1 MIDAFIFDLDGVIV
15 DTAKYHYLALKKI
28 ADEFGFVFTEKDNE
42 RLKGVSRMASL
53 DILLSIGG
61 VHLSEGEKL
70 QVADKKN
77 EIYLGYILKMTPDE
91 VLPGVLTFL
100 KTLRDQ
106 GIKISLGSA
115 SKNAKTILHQVGIE
129 NLFDAVADG
138 TNVSKAK
145 PDPEVFLKGAELLN
159 LSPADCVVFED
170 ARAGIEAAHRAG
182 MKCVG
187 IGDSVTLREADTV
200 VGGFLDLSIEKGKLK
215 IINNGEILNF

>member
-1 MIDAFIFDLDGVIV
+1 MKGCIFDLDGVIV
-15 DTAKYHYLALKKI
+15 DTAKYHYLAWKKI

-200 VGGFLDLSIEKGKLK
+200 VGGFLDLSIEKGILK
-215 IINNGEILNF
+215 ILNNGEILNF

>member
-1 MIDAFIFDLDGVIV
+1 MKGCIFDLDGVIV
-15 DTAKYHYLALKKI
+15 DTAKYHYLAWKKI

-70 QVADKKN
+70 QIADKKN

>member
-1 MIDAFIFDLDGVIV
+1 MKGCIFDLDGVIV
-15 DTAKYHYLALKKI
+15 DTAKYHYLAWKKI

-53 DILLSIGG
+53 DILLSIGR
-61 VHLSEGEKL
+61 VHLSEAEKL

-129 NLFDAVADG
+129 DLFDAVADG

-170 ARAGIEAAHRAG
+170 AQAGIEAAHRAG
-182 MKCVG
+182 MRCVG

>member
-1 MIDAFIFDLDGVIV
+1 M
-15 DTAKYHYLALKKI
+15 
-28 ADEFGFVFTEKDNE
+28 
-42 RLKGVSRMASL
+42 
-53 DILLSIGG
+53 
-61 VHLSEGEKL
+61 
-70 QVADKKN
+70 
-77 EIYLGYILKMTPDE
+77 
-91 VLPGVLTFL
+91 
-100 KTLRDQ
+100 
-106 GIKISLGSA
+106 
-115 SKNAKTILHQVGIE
+115 HQVGIE

>member
-1 MIDAFIFDLDGVIV
+1 M
-15 DTAKYHYLALKKI
+15 
-28 ADEFGFVFTEKDNE
+28 
-42 RLKGVSRMASL
+42 KGISRMASL

-200 VGGFLDLSIEKGKLK
+200 VGGFLDLSIEKE
-215 IINNGEILNF
+215 N

>member
-1 MIDAFIFDLDGVIV
+1 ME
-15 DTAKYHYLALKKI
+15 KI

-70 QVADKKN
+70 QIADKKN

>member
-1 MIDAFIFDLDGVIV
+1 MKGCIFDLDGVIV
-15 DTAKYHYLALKKI
+15 DTAKYHYLAWKKI

-145 PDPEVFLKGAELLN
+145 PDPEVF
-159 LSPADCVVFED
+159 
-170 ARAGIEAAHRAG
+170 
-182 MKCVG
+182 
-187 IGDSVTLREADTV
+187 
-200 VGGFLDLSIEKGKLK
+200 
-215 IINNGEILNF
+215 

>member
-1 MIDAFIFDLDGVIV
+1 MKGCIFDLDGVIV
-15 DTAKYHYLALKKI
+15 DTAKYHYLAWKKI

-115 SKNAKTILHQVGIE
+115 SKNAKTILQVGIE

-187 IGDSVTLREADTV
+187 IGDSVTLREADIV

>member
-1 MIDAFIFDLDGVIV
+1 MKGCIFDLDGVIV
-15 DTAKYHYLALKKI
+15 DTAKYHYLAWKKI

-187 IGDSVTLREADTV
+187 IGDSVTLREADIV

>member
-1 MIDAFIFDLDGVIV
+1 MKGCIFDLDGVIV
-15 DTAKYHYLALKKI
+15 DTAKYHYLAWKKI

-170 ARAGIEAAHRAG
+170 ARAG

>member
-1 MIDAFIFDLDGVIV
+1 MKGCIFDLDGVIV
-15 DTAKYHYLALKKI
+15 DTAKYHYLAWKKI

-145 PDPEVFLKGAELLN
+145 PDPEVFLKGAELLK

>member
-1 MIDAFIFDLDGVIV
+1 MKGCIFDLDGVIV
-15 DTAKYHYLALKKI
+15 DTAKYHYLAWKKI

-200 VGGFLDLSIEKGKLK
+200 VGGFLDLSVEKGKLK

>member
-1 MIDAFIFDLDGVIV
+1 MKGCIFDLDGVIV
-15 DTAKYHYLALKKI
+15 DTAKYHYLAWKKI

-91 VLPGVLTFL
+91 VLPGVLIFL

-145 PDPEVFLKGAELLN
+145 PDPEVFLKGAELLK

>member
-1 MIDAFIFDLDGVIV
+1 MKGCIFDLDGVIV
-15 DTAKYHYLALKKI
+15 DTAKYHYLAWKKI

-42 RLKGVSRMASL
+42 RLKGISRMASL

>member
-1 MIDAFIFDLDGVIV
+1 MKGCIFDLDGVIV
-15 DTAKYHYLALKKI
+15 DTAKYHYLAWKKI

-53 DILLSIGG
+53 DILLSIGR
-61 VHLSEGEKL
+61 VHLSEAEKL

-129 NLFDAVADG
+129 DLFDAVADG

-170 ARAGIEAAHRAG
+170 AQAGIEAAHRAG
-182 MKCVG
+182 MRCVG

-200 VGGFLDLSIEKGKLK
+200 VGEFLDLSIEKGKLK

>member
-1 MIDAFIFDLDGVIV
+1 MKGCIFDLDGVIV